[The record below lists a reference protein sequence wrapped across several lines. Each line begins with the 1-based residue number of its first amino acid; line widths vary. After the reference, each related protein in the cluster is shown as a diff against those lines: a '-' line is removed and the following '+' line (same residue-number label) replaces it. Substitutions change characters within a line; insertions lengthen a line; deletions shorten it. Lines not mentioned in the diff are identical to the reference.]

1 MGNLKISLIP
11 YTYQLKHSFNLA
23 IYSRTTTPAVL
34 LKIQTPDITAWGEAS
49 LPPYLG
55 ETQES
60 VMSFINR
67 FNLER
72 FSESDSL
79 ETILHEVDNFEPNNT
94 AAKAAIDIA
103 LHNLKAQL
111 GGISLQQQFGIHT
124 EFTLPTSYTIGIDS
138 PENVASRATEAKDF
152 NVLKIKLGGA
162 NDREMIAAVRS
173 VTDKPI
179 YVDVNQGWKTLD
191 QAEKESDWLAKMGV
205 VLIEQPFP
213 KDWLEETAR
222 LREKSPLPLFADES
236 CQRLA
241 DVEKMAQ
248 AFQGINIKLMK
259 CTGMA
264 EAAKMISLAR
274 KLNLKIMM
282 GSMTESSVAT
292 LAANTFAPLVDF
304 IDLDGPWLIANNPFE
319 TPKLQGGVLMESS
332 PKLQPE
338 VNL

>member
-248 AFQGINIKLMK
+248 AFHFSTSSMHAEWLKGIQLWIN
-259 CTGMA
+259 
-264 EAAKMISLAR
+264 
-274 KLNLKIMM
+274 
-282 GSMTESSVAT
+282 
-292 LAANTFAPLVDF
+292 
-304 IDLDGPWLIANNPFE
+304 
-319 TPKLQGGVLMESS
+319 
-332 PKLQPE
+332 
-338 VNL
+338 